1 MKAFYNR
8 NIGMDIMGWSILGIT
23 LFLIIPMLYPA
34 NLPLVYHIYHL
45 VLFIVLIGIYYLNIR
60 LVIPKTVHRSINFYY
75 IILFFVMGALTVSL
89 MSFVATYLNLQEE
102 VYNRLYPENEFIV
115 SEHKSYVNYYVF
127 LLTAIVLMIGFANY
141 FITKWNIEERK
152 KLALQELKSKAELGN
167 LKAQINP
174 HFFFNTLNTIYALTH
189 KDIEKSQNAILKLS
203 KMMRYAMNEENLEL
217 VSLQYELVTVHNY
230 LDLMSHRLSS
240 NVTLEFHISEHTS
253 EAKIAPMILLTFI
266 ENCFKHGISSEEEC
280 LIKISAFVK
289 RNTFILKTVNPWFEN
304 RKESKGIGVENT
316 IKRLDILYNEG
327 YNLKQTIID
336 GKYFTTL
343 KISLK

>member
-115 SEHKSYVNYYVF
+115 SEHKSYVNY
-127 LLTAIVLMIGFANY
+127 
-141 FITKWNIEERK
+141 
-152 KLALQELKSKAELGN
+152 
-167 LKAQINP
+167 
-174 HFFFNTLNTIYALTH
+174 
-189 KDIEKSQNAILKLS
+189 
-203 KMMRYAMNEENLEL
+203 
-217 VSLQYELVTVHNY
+217 
-230 LDLMSHRLSS
+230 
-240 NVTLEFHISEHTS
+240 
-253 EAKIAPMILLTFI
+253 
-266 ENCFKHGISSEEEC
+266 
-280 LIKISAFVK
+280 
-289 RNTFILKTVNPWFEN
+289 
-304 RKESKGIGVENT
+304 
-316 IKRLDILYNEG
+316 
-327 YNLKQTIID
+327 
-336 GKYFTTL
+336 
-343 KISLK
+343 